1 MSHPQFSRFRTALAV
16 LAVVASLPA
25 IAAAQPVPTSTF
37 VNVPTAPFVGENVTF
52 TLQFDNTH
60 ASLPGYGPYIDL
72 ILPATG
78 ADGAGAATDDGITFL
93 NATYLGVPVTAQTF
107 TFPWAARFRHPY
119 ARNASNQPITVTG
132 TPGHQL
138 VVLQL
143 PFGSF
148 TWDQPPADIVV
159 NVAMSNLA
167 DVGTALTMQTR
178 GGFRVWRGPAGQR
191 PVRSVD
197 LPRLVH
203 DRERDAAALRLRK
216 TYLGPEDETA
226 TGPNFPGNA
235 ASTSMSRPGRS
246 SRASRSATCFRTTCS
261 SCRLTRR

>member
-1 MSHPQFSRFRTALAV
+1 M
-16 LAVVASLPA
+16 
-25 IAAAQPVPTSTF
+25 
-37 VNVPTAPFVGENVTF
+37 
-52 TLQFDNTH
+52 
-60 ASLPGYGPYIDL
+60 GYGPYIDL

-93 NATYLGVPVTAQTF
+93 NATYLGAAVTAQTF
-107 TFPWAARFRHPY
+107 TFPVGGTLPHPY

-148 TWDQPPADIVV
+148 TASQPPADITV

-167 DVGTALTMQTR
+167 DVGTALQMQTR
-178 GGFRVWRGPAGQR
+178 GGFQYGADPLDNAPSDPSIFPGTFTTANVTPT
-191 PVRSVD
+191 
-197 LPRLVH
+197 LI
-203 DRERDAAALRLRK
+203 RLRK

-226 TGPNFPGNA
+226 TAFW
-235 ASTSMSRPGRS
+235 S
-246 SRASRSATCFRTTCS
+246 
-261 SCRLTRR
+261 